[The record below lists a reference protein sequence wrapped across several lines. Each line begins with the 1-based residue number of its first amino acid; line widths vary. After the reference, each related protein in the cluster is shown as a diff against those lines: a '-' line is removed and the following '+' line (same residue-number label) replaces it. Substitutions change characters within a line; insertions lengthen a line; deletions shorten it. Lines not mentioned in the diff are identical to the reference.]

1 MSFDVSRARLLSQY
15 QVDAFTSKAFCGNP
29 AGVVLGMRSTESMQR
44 IAMENNLAETSF
56 IRPVLSSEEPNH
68 VATYDLRW

>member
-1 MSFDVSRARLLSQY
+1 MSFDVSRARLLTQY
-15 QVDAFTSKAFCGNP
+15 QVDAFTSTAFCGNS
-29 AGVVLGMRSTESMQR
+29 AGVVLGMRSAEWMQK

-56 IRPVLSSEEPNH
+56 IRPVIFGDESDH